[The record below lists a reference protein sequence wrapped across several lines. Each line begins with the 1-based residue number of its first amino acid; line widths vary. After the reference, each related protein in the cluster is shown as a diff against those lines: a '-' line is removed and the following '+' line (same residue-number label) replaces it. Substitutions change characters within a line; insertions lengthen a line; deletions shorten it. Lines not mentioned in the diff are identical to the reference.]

1 MQRQLTG
8 RPVAEWERARLDEA
22 KVSPKNYQRVEQY
35 MTSDLFT
42 VHADDPIEMVA
53 NLMMWERI
61 RHVPVEDNDHALV
74 GVVTHRA
81 VMRFIMSG
89 RSPRR
94 SGVREIMKTDVFT
107 VTPETPTIE
116 ALRMMRRLGVGCLP
130 VVHEGK
136 LVGLVTEEDFMEL
149 AAKLLEDQIGGGEQL
164 SLVLEREG
172 RVPDSASNRDAAK
185 ADGNGEP
192 KSDPDRDG
200 TTAGET
206 RDIPPGTS

>member
-1 MQRQLTG
+1 
-8 RPVAEWERARLDEA
+8 
-22 KVSPKNYQRVEQY
+22 

-42 VHADDPIEMVA
+42 VQAEDPIEMVA
-53 NLMMWERI
+53 NLMIWERI
-61 RHVPVEDNDHALV
+61 RHVPVEDSEHALV

-94 SGVREIMKTDVFT
+94 TAVSEIMKTDVFT

-136 LVGLVTEEDFMEL
+136 LVGLVTDEDFMDL
-149 AAKLLEDQIGGGEQL
+149 AAKLLEDQIGSGEQL
-164 SLVLEREG
+164 SLILERDG
-172 RVPDSASNRDAAK
+172 RVPDTATNSDAK
-185 ADGNGEP
+185 AEGNGEP
-192 KSDPDRDG
+192 KTAKSDSDSDG
-200 TTAGET
+200 DGAPASDTQNVTP
-206 RDIPPGTS
+206 RPS